1 MEGGNVNLNCL
12 ASGKPKP
19 RIIWTR
25 LSDNRVVTMPL
36 ININRHDAR
45 VYRCTAENGVGT
57 PSSRDVTID
66 VQCKYYVQLTSE
78 SSNQLILK

>member
-36 ININRHDAR
+36 TNINRNDAR
-45 VYRCTAENGVGT
+45 VYRCTAENVVGT
-57 PSSRDVTID
+57 SSSRDVTID
-66 VQCKYYVQLTSE
+66 VQCKYYV
-78 SSNQLILK
+78 